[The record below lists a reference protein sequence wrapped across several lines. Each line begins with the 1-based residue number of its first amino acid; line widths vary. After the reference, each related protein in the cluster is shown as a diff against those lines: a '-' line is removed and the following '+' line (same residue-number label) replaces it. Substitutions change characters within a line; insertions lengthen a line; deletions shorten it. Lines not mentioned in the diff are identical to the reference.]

1 MALGDLIAKAL
12 PKAFTKVGTEVTF
25 RSVAA
30 GAYNTTTGTV
40 AETNTDTEHTGT
52 LSDVTLREVN
62 ELIEAGDKILTVPAS
77 EFASRPNNKDKIVIS
92 TVVHQV
98 ITIRVE
104 ELNGVD
110 LLYEFVLRA

>member
-12 PKAFTKVGTEVTF
+12 PKAFAKVGTEVTF
-25 RSVAA
+25 RSVAV
-30 GAYNTTTGTV
+30 GAYNTSTGTV

-52 LSDVTLREVN
+52 LSDVSLRQVN
-62 ELIEAGDKILTVPAS
+62 ELIQAGDKILTVPAS
-77 EFASRPNNKDKIVIS
+77 EFAARPDNKDKIVIS

-98 ITIRVE
+98 ITIRIE

>member
-1 MALGDLIAKAL
+1 MALGDLIAKAI

-25 RSVAA
+25 RSVAT
-30 GAYNTTTGTV
+30 GAYDTSDGTV

-52 LSDVTLREVN
+52 LSDVTLRQVN
-62 ELIEAGDKILTVPAS
+62 ELIQAGDKILTVPAS
-77 EFASRPNNKDKIVIS
+77 EFTARPDNKDKIVIS